1 MLGNSDPTSIQVHLL
16 KLFDNVKEMQFGR
29 NNKVVEGMSSVEKE
43 GFVCQTP
50 VTIEGPVES
59 WMTACEDEM
68 HGSLKIITK
77 EGVFNYA
84 KYSRTEWLKLVL
96 GMVSLLHLSS
106 SRVIFI

>member
-1 MLGNSDPTSIQVHLL
+1 
-16 KLFDNVKEMQFGR
+16 
-29 NNKVVEGMSSVEKE
+29 MSSVEKE